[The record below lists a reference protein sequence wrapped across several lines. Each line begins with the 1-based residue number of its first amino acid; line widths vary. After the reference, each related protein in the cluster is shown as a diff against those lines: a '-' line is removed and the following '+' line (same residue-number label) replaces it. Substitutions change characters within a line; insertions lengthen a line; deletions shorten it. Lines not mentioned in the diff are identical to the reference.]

1 MCSQLSA
8 KLASSVDPQNKP
20 GPGQPH
26 DERPAWRW
34 LRMWKQ
40 VFLAELLNLL
50 ERNFYD
56 LKR

>member
-8 KLASSVDPQNKP
+8 KLAPSVDPHNKP
-20 GPGQPH
+20 EPGQRH
-26 DERPAWRW
+26 GENRVWRW

-50 ERNFYD
+50 ERKRYD